1 MIPLLVSGDG
11 IFFARRFTRR
21 QAAYITRRRVQLG
34 GALHQEHSGAMRE
47 QSAASAKPAD
57 EKRRMH
63 RGGHASE
70 VVAAACQPAAREG
83 KGLERDVRAIIA

>member
-21 QAAYITRRRVQLG
+21 QAAYITRRRVKLG
-34 GALHQEHSGAMRE
+34 GRCIRSIPAMRE